1 MAEPYVS
8 PYTDDPDGIPDDAV
22 LYRRIKLPDWVDWS
36 VRNTANQPRIKGWAF
51 QDWRPKMAAEKNLPG
66 PAMSVGL
73 KSILEAHGYDA
84 SRMIEGRV
92 GYAVAGITAAK
103 ARAIEQGITGNPT
116 DMEPWH
122 TLVFC
127 LHRKVKNDAM
137 EVALAEAAFW
147 VIAPDPPQGAA
158 GAAADPGGAPAD
170 PGAAPAGDGGGA
182 AAG

>member
-1 MAEPYVS
+1 VTEPYVS
-8 PYTDDPDGIPDDAV
+8 PYVDDPDGIPDDAV

-36 VRNTANQPRIKGWAF
+36 VRNEANQPRIKGWAF

-66 PAMSVGL
+66 PAMSAGL

-84 SRMIEGRV
+84 SRMIDGLP
-92 GYAVAGITAAK
+92 GYAVAGLTAAK

-116 DMEPWH
+116 DEEPWH

-127 LHRKVKNDAM
+127 LHRKAKNDAM

-147 VIAPDPPQGAA
+147 VIAPDPPDDAA
-158 GAAADPGGAPAD
+158 GDEAVDAAAAADDAGGV
-170 PGAAPAGDGGGA
+170 